1 VTHHVLIV
9 GASLGGLRL
18 VEQLRTA
25 GFDGAVTIV
34 GAERYMPY
42 NRPPLSKEVLCAA
55 GSDGDIAQVL
65 DSLAFRLKPG
75 LAGIDWRLGIPA
87 VAADLGRRVV
97 TLADGRAIRYDG
109 LGIATGLSPRRLPD
123 SGGESDRHVLRT
135 VDDAVR
141 LRKALTPGARVV
153 VVGAGFIGCEVAASA
168 TRRGCRVTVVEPL
181 GAPME
186 RAIGVE
192 LGRAIRAYH
201 ESRGVAFRLGASIA
215 RIVPAAS
222 DRARLQSVELSDG
235 TRIEADLLVEA
246 VGSTCNTGW
255 LAGNGLDLSNGV
267 LADNGL
273 RVEGRNEVVAVGDVA
288 RFPNPLDDGVPRRVE
303 HWSIPGLTA
312 RRAAETLAATLR
324 GTPPDNRPFA
334 PLATFWSDQ
343 FDLRIQSL
351 GAPALAERSELLEGR
366 LEDIGPTGGVAMGYW
381 QGPRLVGIVAI
392 GLPPARLGHYRTRL
406 TSAEAGAGPK
416 S

>member
-1 VTHHVLIV
+1 VTRHVLIV

-18 VEQLRTA
+18 AEQLRAA

-34 GAERYMPY
+34 GAERHRPY

-65 DSLAFRLKPG
+65 DSLTFRLKPG
-75 LAGIDWRLGIPA
+75 LSGVEWRLGVPA
-87 VAADLGRRVV
+87 VAADLDRRVV
-97 TLADGRAIRYDG
+97 TLADGSTIRYDG
-109 LGIATGLSPRRLPD
+109 LGIATGLAPRRLPA

-135 VDDAVR
+135 FEDALR
-141 LRKALTPGARVV
+141 LRRTLTPGARVV

-168 TRRGCRVTVVEPL
+168 TRRGCRVIVVEPL

-201 ESRGVAFRLGASIA
+201 ESRGVAFRMGASLA

-222 DRARLQSVELSDG
+222 DPARLDAVELDDG
-235 TRIEADLLVEA
+235 TRLESDLLVEA
-246 VGSTCNTGW
+246 VGSDCNTGW

-267 LADNGL
+267 LTDNVMRVGGRAD
-273 RVEGRNEVVAVGDVA
+273 VVAVGDIA
-288 RFPNPLDDGVPRRVE
+288 RFPNPLDDGRPRRVE

-312 RRAAETLAATLR
+312 RRAAETFAAALR
-324 GTPPDNRPFA
+324 GKAPDGRPFA

-351 GAPALAERSELLEGR
+351 GAPALAERRELLEGR
-366 LEDIGPTGGVAMGYW
+366 LEDIGAPVGLAMGYW
-381 QGPRLVGIVAI
+381 RGTRLIGVVAI
-392 GLPPARLGHYRTRL
+392 GLPPARLAQYRSRL
-406 TSAEAGAGPK
+406 ASAEAPIGAH
-416 S
+416 